1 MGKIISLIITVITA
15 VIGIILIFI
24 TNIDMERYATF
35 TKAFAPFALTLM
47 VSIGANS
54 AVDKIS
60 GKGSSK
66 EKEKLDK

>member
-1 MGKIISLIITVITA
+1 MGKIISLIITIITA

-35 TKAFAPFALTLM
+35 TKAFAPFAVTLM

-60 GKGSSK
+60 GKSSPK

>member
-60 GKGSSK
+60 GKRSSK
-66 EKEKLDK
+66 EEEKLDK

>member
-24 TNIDMERYATF
+24 TDIDMERYATF

-60 GKGSSK
+60 GNSSPK

>member
-66 EKEKLDK
+66 EEEKVDK

>member
-1 MGKIISLIITVITA
+1 MGKIISLITTVITA

-66 EKEKLDK
+66 EEEKLGN

>member
-1 MGKIISLIITVITA
+1 MGKIISLIITIITA

-54 AVDKIS
+54 AVDKIR
-60 GKGSSK
+60 GKSNSNE
-66 EKEKLDK
+66 EKKLNN

>member
-60 GKGSSK
+60 GKSSSK
-66 EKEKLDK
+66 EEEKLDK

>member
-60 GKGSSK
+60 GKGSSN
-66 EKEKLDK
+66 EEGKLDN

>member
-1 MGKIISLIITVITA
+1 MGKIISLIITIITA

-24 TNIDMERYATF
+24 TDIDMERYATF

-60 GKGSSK
+60 GKDSSK
-66 EKEKLDK
+66 EEDKLNK

>member
-1 MGKIISLIITVITA
+1 MGKKISLIITVITA
-15 VIGIILIFI
+15 IIGIVLIFI
-24 TNIDMERYATF
+24 TDIDMERYATF

-60 GKGSSK
+60 GKGSFK
-66 EKEKLDK
+66 EEERLDN

>member
-15 VIGIILIFI
+15 MIGIILIFI

-60 GKGSSK
+60 GKSSSK
-66 EKEKLDK
+66 EKRETR

>member
-1 MGKIISLIITVITA
+1 MGKIISLITTVITA

-60 GKGSSK
+60 RKDSSK
-66 EKEKLDK
+66 EEEKLDK